1 MAVVEKNPVANPM
14 IVFREEYD
22 DWAILFDPDSS
33 ETYGLNPTSAF
44 VWKMLN
50 GKNSKS
56 NILDALK
63 EACEGGI
70 PEDAPKH
77 LDEFLADLEKH
88 GLSGYEK

>member
-1 MAVVEKNPVANPM
+1 MAIVEKNLITNPM

-22 DWAILFDPDSS
+22 DWAILFDPDSN

-50 GKNSKS
+50 GKNSRRS
-56 NILDALK
+56 ILDALK

-70 PEDAPKH
+70 PEDASKH
-77 LDEFLADLEKH
+77 LDDFLADLEKH